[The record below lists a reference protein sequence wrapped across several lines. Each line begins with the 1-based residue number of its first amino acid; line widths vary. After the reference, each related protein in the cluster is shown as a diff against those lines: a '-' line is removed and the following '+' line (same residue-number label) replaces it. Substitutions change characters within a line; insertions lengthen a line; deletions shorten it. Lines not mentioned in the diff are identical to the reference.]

1 MLFCFLSLSDMVK
14 IITALHYSYN
24 MLKSEIDVTKEVNI
38 LSFEVF
44 CDAIHG
50 ISSRTSVILTALL
63 SVHRVISIKWPTK
76 RLSRLPFFGSL
87 IIVEIYYILLYI
99 LNYSIGHNI
108 YYWNGNRQSAFV
120 NQGSHM
126 KIVQWMRADCLR
138 ILC

>member
-1 MLFCFLSLSDMVK
+1 
-14 IITALHYSYN
+14 

-76 RLSRLPFFGSL
+76 RFGRLPFVGSL

-108 YYWNGNRQSAFV
+108 YYWNANKQSAFV

-126 KIVQWMRADCLR
+126 KIVQCTNRKITFTNGQQGAWWT
-138 ILC
+138 